1 MGDGRRRL
9 LRNLWFS
16 LAVLATLALIG
27 LGLPA
32 VNRLLPSERSVSAV
46 VPYPVA
52 AGVTVRPPP
61 GARVDVT
68 QTQPGP
74 DGGSVLFN
82 VGTVRYA
89 IVIVPFTGSLA
100 TAALR
105 LRTKIADTR
114 DYQVAAGERAVTTAQ
129 GVAGREGRYS
139 SAGRLG
145 RYAVFV
151 GGGFAVQVTVA
162 GGAADL
168 PAMLPAISA
177 SARSLTFRQAS

>member
-9 LRNLWFS
+9 LRNLWLS
-16 LAVLATLALIG
+16 LAVLATLALID

-32 VNRLLPSERSVSAV
+32 VNRRLPSERSVSALM
-46 VPYPVA
+46 PYSVA

-82 VGTVRYA
+82 VRAVRYA

-100 TAALR
+100 TAARR

-114 DYQVAAGERAVTTAQ
+114 DYQVAGGERTVTTAQ

-145 RYAVFV
+145 RYADFV
-151 GGGFAVQVTVA
+151 AGGFAVQVTVA
-162 GGAADL
+162 GGAPDL
-168 PAMLPAISA
+168 PAVLPAISA
-177 SARSLTFRQAS
+177 SARTLTFRQAS